1 MSRKKLRRFAELATF
16 PNVFYHPLDL
26 KGRWHERCFKN
37 DHAITLEL
45 ACGKGEYTIALAR
58 RFPERNFIG
67 VDAKGARLW
76 TGAKIAL
83 QENLANA
90 AFLRGH
96 IENLTEFF
104 APQEV
109 NEIWITFPD
118 PHTENTKAKKRLTA
132 PRFLQKYRA
141 LLPPSG
147 RIHLKTDD
155 PGLFAFTLKTVPAE
169 GGTFLA
175 AIPDVYQHTGD
186 DELLRIQTTY
196 ERRHLAAGRTI
207 KYVCFQLA
215 PPPQPEKVRNELLH
229 T

>member
-16 PNVFYHPLDL
+16 PNVYYHPVDL

-58 RFPERNFIG
+58 RFPQGNFIG

-90 AFLRGH
+90 AFLRGQ
-96 IENLTEFF
+96 IENLAQFF

-109 NEIWITFPD
+109 SEIWITFPD
-118 PHTENTKAKKRLTA
+118 PFSENSKAKKRLTA
-132 PRFLQKYRA
+132 PRFLQMYRL
-141 LLPPSG
+141 LLPPQG

-155 PGLFAFTLKTVPAE
+155 PGLFVFTLESVRAE
-169 GGTFLA
+169 GGTILT
-175 AIPDVYQHTGD
+175 AIPDIHQHAGA

-196 ERRHLAAGRTI
+196 ERRHLAAGKSI
-207 KYVCFQLA
+207 KYVCFHL
-215 PPPQPEKVRNELLH
+215 PPLQPV
-229 T
+229 TD